1 MKEILDEMK
10 SAWMHDE
17 TLAKAFGYNVN
28 DDFDETFSKVSIVS
42 LLLYVVAS
50 VIYIREKMHEKW
62 QEDVDKTALGTRYG
76 TKQWWF
82 RMVKMWQKGD
92 SVKVFEDGS
101 IGYPVEDEIKRI
113 VKSVA
118 LRNNGLNLEVL
129 VAKGEDNLEMLS
141 TEEVSELNAYLNEIT
156 PLGIVPVAHSYQAC
170 ELTLGGEIYYDG
182 QQDTDI
188 ILGNI
193 ETAVKKYLN
202 NIEFGGVVYKNKVID
217 AIQSVEGVTD
227 ALITLQANDNG
238 QVSPIPRTYQAKGGY
253 YQLEMTARMRVEVSE
268 R

>member
-10 SAWMHDE
+10 SAWMGNKD
-17 TLAKAFGYNVN
+17 LAKIFGYTEG
-28 DDFDETFSKVSIVS
+28 DDFDGTFSKVSIVS

-50 VIYIREKMHEKW
+50 AIYIRENMHEKW

-101 IGYPVEDEIKRI
+101 IGYPVEDETKRI

-129 VAKGEDNLEMLS
+129 VAKGKDNLEMLS

-182 QQDTDI
+182 QQDTAI
-188 ILGNI
+188 ILNNI

-253 YQLEMTARMRVEVSE
+253 YQLRLTTTMRVEVSE

>member
-101 IGYPVEDEIKRI
+101 IGYPVEDETKRI

-129 VAKGEDNLEMLS
+129 VAKGEDNLEML
-141 TEEVSELNAYLNEIT
+141 TAEEVSELNAYLNEIT

-202 NIEFGGVVYKNKVID
+202 NIEFGGVVYKNKLID

-227 ALITLQANDNG
+227 TLITLQANDNG
-238 QVSPIPRTYQAKGGY
+238 QVSPITRTYQAKAGY